1 MGKIKFYNS
10 IKFKLIVA
18 TFLLIIIPFVF
29 VFLNYTGRISDI
41 FIEKYTS
48 SDMQSVYEASSKID
62 YLMSDIEAFSNIVLS
77 NKKLLDVLSDEE
89 NFNPDD
95 LYSIL
100 RDIYASRDDIDGISV
115 AYQGQIYSIGIQKIM
130 TMDQVVEQQTEKY
143 AGKTFWIPTRQQTI
157 KIFSGEFV
165 KEYYTFMRSIIDFN
179 TLENYGTLYIDIE
192 EENLYNEYKSLEVE
206 EGSELMICDSNG
218 RVLSSDFKTK
228 IGTYITY
235 RPYGDEI
242 LSSDNTKGIAYFT
255 NAEDEDMVAMYAVI
269 PTSGWILIKTVPT
282 NYLFKEVNQTR
293 DMLLLGGGIYVVAV
307 AIFMGIIIFRMTK
320 PMTNI
325 MNDLGKIERG
335 DLSTRTAITTDDEIG
350 RLGISVNNMVE
361 EMEKLIDQLVQ
372 EEKERNEIE
381 LEALHAQI
389 NPHFLYNTLNTIKW
403 MATIQG
409 VTSVSN
415 AITALSK
422 LLRIS
427 INFGNDMIRLKDE
440 IDYVKNYIIIQKLR
454 FNEGFTVAYDIDEDC
469 LNAKIPKLILQPI
482 VENAI
487 IYGTAGEN
495 HVDIKV
501 RAYRRGKEMFIEIED
516 NGAGIEPEK
525 IDKILLKKNEGKRFS
540 KVGLNNVNQ
549 RIKHYFGEAYGLK
562 IRSDK
567 DKGTTIIIKLLF
579 EETRSV

>member
-1 MGKIKFYNS
+1 
-10 IKFKLIVA
+10 
-18 TFLLIIIPFVF
+18 
-29 VFLNYTGRISDI
+29 
-41 FIEKYTS
+41 
-48 SDMQSVYEASSKID
+48 
-62 YLMSDIEAFSNIVLS
+62 
-77 NKKLLDVLSDEE
+77 
-89 NFNPDD
+89 
-95 LYSIL
+95 
-100 RDIYASRDDIDGISV
+100 
-115 AYQGQIYSIGIQKIM
+115 
-130 TMDQVVEQQTEKY
+130 
-143 AGKTFWIPTRQQTI
+143 
-157 KIFSGEFV
+157 
-165 KEYYTFMRSIIDFN
+165 
-179 TLENYGTLYIDIE
+179 
-192 EENLYNEYKSLEVE
+192 
-206 EGSELMICDSNG
+206 
-218 RVLSSDFKTK
+218 
-228 IGTYITY
+228 
-235 RPYGDEI
+235 
-242 LSSDNTKGIAYFT
+242 
-255 NAEDEDMVAMYAVI
+255 
-269 PTSGWILIKTVPT
+269 
-282 NYLFKEVNQTR
+282 
-293 DMLLLGGGIYVVAV
+293 
-307 AIFMGIIIFRMTK
+307 
-320 PMTNI
+320 
-325 MNDLGKIERG
+325 
-335 DLSTRTAITTDDEIG
+335 
-350 RLGISVNNMVE
+350 MVE
-361 EMEKLIDQLVQ
+361 EMEKLIEQLVQ

-487 IYGTAGEN
+487 IYGTAGE
-495 HVDIKV
+495 
-501 RAYRRGKEMFIEIED
+501 EMFIEIED

-567 DKGTTIIIKLLF
+567 DKGTVIIIKLLF
-579 EETRSV
+579 EETRRV